1 MTGSSPNPYVT
12 RDQDS
17 LRKVYAE
24 TGSIAVIGASQNAAK
39 AAHRIPRYLQEQ
51 GYRIVPVSP
60 RGGEILGEHAYPTLE
75 DVDVPIDVVDV
86 FRPPAEAASIARSA
100 IEFGAKV
107 LWFQPGTHSDEGI
120 YLAAAAGLTVVAYR
134 CMGGTHGRLG
144 LGPGPTKSRKS

>member
-1 MTGSSPNPYVT
+1 MTKSSPNPHVT
-12 RDQDS
+12 RDHDS
-17 LRKVYAE
+17 LRKIYAA

-39 AAHRIPRYLQEQ
+39 AAHRIPRYLQGQ

-75 DVDVPIDVVDV
+75 DVDVRIDVVDV

-100 IEFGAKV
+100 IELGARV

-120 YLAAAAGLTVVAYR
+120 DLAAAAGLMVVAYR
-134 CMGGTHGRLG
+134 CMGGTHGLLG
-144 LGPGPTKSRKS
+144 LGPGPTKSRKA